1 MYHTPP
7 PAASVALAPLA
18 FAVSGSAKVDLG
30 DLSRATIAFTGTPEL
45 NRNERYPLL
54 TSQTEITS
62 APHVATELPR
72 GWKVMVRGGNTLSL
86 MYSGGTLLYMR

>member
-18 FAVSGSAKVDLG
+18 CLSAFG
-30 DLSRATIAFTGTPEL
+30 
-45 NRNERYPLL
+45 RNERYPLL